1 MGKKGQNEVWI
12 MWILKSLLA
21 AYVVT
26 GILLMI
32 LAMALYKF
40 ELTEEAVTAGI
51 TAVYILWETQRLT
64 GEDRA
69 EKIVL
74 SADYLLSTF
83 AGGLVAGKL
92 AKIRRF
98 LWGIVLGILY
108 FAFLLLITWGIYRT
122 FHGSETEILMTFAL
136 CAGGGMA
143 GGMIS

>member
-51 TAVYILWETQRLT
+51 TAVY
-64 GEDRA
+64 
-69 EKIVL
+69 
-74 SADYLLSTF
+74 LLSTF

-98 LWGIVLGILY
+98 FWGIVLRISVTDYMGNLSYISRKWNRDSDDICAVCGRWYGRRNDILRKR
-108 FAFLLLITWGIYRT
+108 LRNLCRNVIIT
-122 FHGSETEILMTFAL
+122 
-136 CAGGGMA
+136 
-143 GGMIS
+143 

>member
-51 TAVYILWETQRLT
+51 TAVY
-64 GEDRA
+64 
-69 EKIVL
+69 
-74 SADYLLSTF
+74 LLSTF
-83 AGGLVAGKL
+83 AGGLVVNLQRSDVSCGE
-92 AKIRRF
+92 
-98 LWGIVLGILY
+98 LY
-108 FAFLLLITWGIYRT
+108 LEFCTLHFCY
-122 FHGSETEILMTFAL
+122 
-136 CAGGGMA
+136 
-143 GGMIS
+143 

>member
-51 TAVYILWETQRLT
+51 TAVY
-64 GEDRA
+64 
-69 EKIVL
+69 
-74 SADYLLSTF
+74 LLSTF

-98 LWGIVLGILY
+98 LWGIVLG
-108 FAFLLLITWGIYRT
+108 FLLLITWGIYRT
-122 FHGSETEILMTFAL
+122 FHGSGTEILITFAL

>member
-40 ELTEEAVTAGI
+40 AVTAGI
-51 TAVYILWETQRLT
+51 TAV
-64 GEDRA
+64 
-69 EKIVL
+69 
-74 SADYLLSTF
+74 YLLSTF

>member
-51 TAVYILWETQRLT
+51 TAVY
-64 GEDRA
+64 
-69 EKIVL
+69 
-74 SADYLLSTF
+74 LLSTF
-83 AGGLVAGKL
+83 AGGLVARVNLQRSDVSCGE
-92 AKIRRF
+92 
-98 LWGIVLGILY
+98 LY
-108 FAFLLLITWGIYRT
+108 LEFCTSHFCY
-122 FHGSETEILMTFAL
+122 
-136 CAGGGMA
+136 
-143 GGMIS
+143 

>member
-1 MGKKGQNEVWI
+1 MIDEEGKHGKKGQNEVWI

-51 TAVYILWETQRLT
+51 TAVL
-64 GEDRA
+64 
-69 EKIVL
+69 
-74 SADYLLSTF
+74 LLSTF

-98 LWGIVLGILY
+98 FWGIVLGILY
-108 FAFLLLITWGIYRT
+108 SHFCY
-122 FHGSETEILMTFAL
+122 
-136 CAGGGMA
+136 
-143 GGMIS
+143 

>member
-1 MGKKGQNEVWI
+1 MDHVDTEI
-12 MWILKSLLA
+12 FFLA

-51 TAVYILWETQRLT
+51 TAVY
-64 GEDRA
+64 
-69 EKIVL
+69 
-74 SADYLLSTF
+74 LLSTF

-98 LWGIVLGILY
+98 FWELY
-108 FAFLLLITWGIYRT
+108 LDWNSAFLLLITW
-122 FHGSETEILMTFAL
+122 
-136 CAGGGMA
+136 
-143 GGMIS
+143 

>member
-51 TAVYILWETQRLT
+51 TAVY
-64 GEDRA
+64 
-69 EKIVL
+69 
-74 SADYLLSTF
+74 LLSTF
-83 AGGLVAGKL
+83 AGVNLQRSDVSFGE
-92 AKIRRF
+92 
-98 LWGIVLGILY
+98 LY
-108 FAFLLLITWGIYRT
+108 LEFCTSHFCY
-122 FHGSETEILMTFAL
+122 
-136 CAGGGMA
+136 
-143 GGMIS
+143 

>member
-51 TAVYILWETQRLT
+51 TAVYILWETQRSICSLHLPVDLWRVNLQRSDVSC
-64 GEDRA
+64 GE
-69 EKIVL
+69 L
-74 SADYLLSTF
+74 YLEFCTSHF
-83 AGGLVAGKL
+83 C
-92 AKIRRF
+92 
-98 LWGIVLGILY
+98 Y
-108 FAFLLLITWGIYRT
+108 
-122 FHGSETEILMTFAL
+122 
-136 CAGGGMA
+136 
-143 GGMIS
+143 

>member
-1 MGKKGQNEVWI
+1 MRNWPPWSRNPWRRLENPVCA
-12 MWILKSLLA
+12 LKEA
-21 AYVVT
+21 AET
-26 GILLMI
+26 QRPSGRI
-32 LAMALYKF
+32 ARTAF
-40 ELTEEAVTAGI
+40 GFDAGI
-51 TAVYILWETQRLT
+51 TAV
-64 GEDRA
+64 
-69 EKIVL
+69 
-74 SADYLLSTF
+74 YLLSTF

>member
-51 TAVYILWETQRLT
+51 TAVY
-64 GEDRA
+64 
-69 EKIVL
+69 
-74 SADYLLSTF
+74 LLSTF
-83 AGGLVAGKL
+83 AGGLGISVTDYMGNLSYISRKWNRDSDDICAVCGRWYG
-92 AKIRRF
+92 RRND
-98 LWGIVLGILY
+98 ILRKR
-108 FAFLLLITWGIYRT
+108 LRN
-122 FHGSETEILMTFAL
+122 L
-136 CAGGGMA
+136 CRNVIIM
-143 GGMIS
+143 

>member
-51 TAVYILWETQRLT
+51 TAVY
-64 GEDRA
+64 
-69 EKIVL
+69 
-74 SADYLLSTF
+74 LLSTF

-92 AKIRRF
+92 AKINCTWNSVLRISVTDYMGNLSYISRKWNRDSDDICAVCGRWYGRRND
-98 LWGIVLGILY
+98 ILRKR
-108 FAFLLLITWGIYRT
+108 LRN
-122 FHGSETEILMTFAL
+122 L
-136 CAGGGMA
+136 CRNVIIM
-143 GGMIS
+143 

>member
-51 TAVYILWETQRLT
+51 TAVY
-64 GEDRA
+64 
-69 EKIVL
+69 
-74 SADYLLSTF
+74 LLSTF

-98 LWGIVLGILY
+98 FWGIVLGILY
-108 FAFLLLITWGIYRT
+108 FAFLLLITWGIYISRKWNRDSDDICAVC
-122 FHGSETEILMTFAL
+122 GRWYGRRNDILRKRLRNL
-136 CAGGGMA
+136 CRNV
-143 GGMIS
+143 IIT